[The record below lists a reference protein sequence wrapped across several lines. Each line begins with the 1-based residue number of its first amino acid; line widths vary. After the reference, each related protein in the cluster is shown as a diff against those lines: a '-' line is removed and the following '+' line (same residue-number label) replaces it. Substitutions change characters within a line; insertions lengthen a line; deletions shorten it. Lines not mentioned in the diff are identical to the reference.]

1 MNLKYNSRS
10 KSVNAND
17 DIVQNEIID
26 KVWGFFFM
34 GRHRLGDRLRC
45 EGFTNSLILNF
56 LYSSYPHQR
65 TRTKHE
71 R

>member
-26 KVWGFFFM
+26 KVWGFFSWDVI
-34 GRHRLGDRLRC
+34 GWETD
-45 EGFTNSLILNF
+45 
-56 LYSSYPHQR
+56 
-65 TRTKHE
+65 
-71 R
+71 